1 MLYFF
6 FNFKD
11 LYSQTLHC
19 KRYPKVT
26 QVSAFSACTTA
37 STKKKVIPAE
47 NAVEVLLFWAAH
59 TMATT
64 A

>member
-1 MLYFF
+1 MPQFF
-6 FNFKD
+6 FTFSK

-19 KRYPKVT
+19 NCYPKVT
-26 QVSAFSACTTA
+26 QVTAFSTCTTD

-47 NAVEVLLFWAAH
+47 GVMEVLLFWAAH
-59 TMATT
+59 TMAIS

>member
-6 FNFKD
+6 FTFRE

-19 KRYPKVT
+19 NGYPKVT
-26 QVSAFSACTTA
+26 QVTAFSTCSTA
-37 STKKKVIPAE
+37 SKKKVIPAE
-47 NAVEVLLFWAAH
+47 GVMEFFLFWAAR
-59 TMATT
+59 TTATT